1 MSFSFPGIRAPAQQ
15 APVMVSD
22 LATRR
27 RMLDMMAQQ
36 YVSEIAAVVIPGVLV
51 LFHLRSADPLPL
63 GIWWVCF
70 MALAGMLMR
79 MQLRFRAQSGHLP
92 DEVLVPRWEPA
103 FERLAVA
110 YGVAWSLPIFITLH
124 SASYEFKL
132 LLYLSLC
139 AVTASAA
146 TYLAP
151 LPGVFLRFF
160 VCCFGPLTVAVFWV
174 FPDHW
179 YYLLPLC
186 LLYGLVV
193 CRHAAGTRHFVLQQV
208 ALEQRAAALARQYQ
222 ATQERAE
229 WALSEKSRFLST
241 ASHDLRQPVHALG
254 MLTEAAALRNVDPQM
269 QPLLQDMRGCV
280 RSLTLMFDALLDLS
294 RLEDGSFATYPA
306 DVAVRTVFDEVA
318 TVFGPDAAHRGL
330 ALRFRLPRRR
340 HAVVHGDPALLRQMV
355 FNLTQNALR
364 YTRAGGVLLGVR
376 RRGGRWRI
384 EVWDTGSGVAVA
396 DRDRLYTPF
405 FRGGLP
411 GRPTAGYGLGLA
423 VVARTAELS
432 DVHYGFESTPA
443 RGSCFWLD
451 VAAAVRDDAALVRPA
466 EPLRSRAGTLS
477 GHCLLVEDDPQVAA
491 AWSSLMEGWGV
502 TTRVAESGRQAFAY
516 LDEGFVPAAILSDQ
530 NLASGERGY
539 ALLQAL
545 LQRCP
550 QACGAMVSGEHAAA
564 DLLEA
569 EEAGYLVFRK
579 PMDPDQLYAVLTR
592 WLSARSPAAQP
603 GGTPDAHGR

>member
-1 MSFSFPGIRAPAQQ
+1 MNTITSAFDPADPPDAAAPREMA
-15 APVMVSD
+15 VRRRVLEMM
-22 LATRR
+22 ATRR
-27 RMLDMMAQQ
+27 S
-36 YVSEIAAVVIPGVLV
+36 SEIAALVIPAVLV
-51 LFHLRSADPLPL
+51 LFHLRSADAWLL
-63 GIWWVCF
+63 GVWWVCF
-70 MALAGMLMR
+70 MALASGLFVMR
-79 MQLRFRAQSGHLP
+79 RRFHDDAASEDG
-92 DEVLVPRWEPA
+92 VLVPRWERI
-103 FERLAVA
+103 FELMGLV
-110 YGVAWSLPIFITLH
+110 YGFAWSMPIFITLG

-132 LLYLSLC
+132 LLYLVLC
-139 AVTASAA
+139 AVTASAS
-146 TYLAP
+146 TYLSP
-151 LPGVFLRFF
+151 VPSVFVRFF
-160 VCCFGPLTVAVFWV
+160 IGCFVPLTVAVYWV
-174 FPDHW
+174 FPQHW
-179 YYLLPLC
+179 HYLLPLS
-186 LLYGLVV
+186 LLYGLVI
-193 CRHAAGTRHFVLQQV
+193 CRHAKGTRDFVLHQV

-222 ATQERAE
+222 AAQEKAE

-254 MLTEAAALRNVDPQM
+254 MLTEAAALRNADPQI

-330 ALRFRLPRRR
+330 ALRFHLPRRR

-364 YTRAGGVLLGVR
+364 YTRTGGVLLGVR

-384 EVWDTGSGVAVA
+384 EVWDTGAGVAPA
-396 DRDRLYTPF
+396 DRDRLYAPF
-405 FRGGLP
+405 FRGGP
-411 GRPTAGYGLGLA
+411 PARPTAGYGLGLA

-432 DVHYGFESTPA
+432 DVRYGFESTPA

-451 VAAAVRDDAALVRPA
+451 IAAAARDDAAPVRPA
-466 EPLRSRAGTLS
+466 EALRSRAGTLS
-477 GHCLLVEDDPQVAA
+477 GNCLLVEDDPQVAA
-491 AWSSLMEGWGV
+491 AWSNLMEGWGV
-502 TTRVAESGRQAFAY
+502 TTRVADNGPQAFAY

-579 PMDPDQLYAVLTR
+579 PMDPEQLYAVLAR
-592 WLSARSPAAQP
+592 WLAPRPPESDLHSP
-603 GGTPDAHGR
+603 